1 MKIILVIFFLLHFII
16 YSHALE
22 NKIVLKLDNEVITT
36 IDIENEKN
44 YLIALNV
51 EIKNLDETKLNE
63 ISKNSLIREKIKEK
77 EILKY
82 VDTIELK
89 QEFLDQ
95 LIQQRYSRLNLK
107 NREEFLNY
115 LKDFNLELKSIENKI
130 SIEAVWNQL
139 IYQKFYK
146 NVKIDKKKLEEQV
159 IKKNKEKEKNLL
171 LSEIVFQIS
180 NKNNLNLKY
189 IEILEDINKKGFESA
204 ALIHSISDS
213 SSLGGK
219 LGWIKQRSLN
229 NIIRKEIK
237 NLKKS
242 EITKPIYTPNGYLI
256 LQIDEIKYEKI
267 KFNKNYEI
275 NELIKSI
282 TNQQLN
288 QHSIIYFNKIKKIQI

>member
-115 LKDFNLELKSIENKI
+115 LTDCNLELKSIENKI
-130 SIEAVWNQL
+130 WIEAVWNQL

-146 NVKIDKKKLEEQV
+146 NVKIDKK
-159 IKKNKEKEKNLL
+159 IRRTGDKKK
-171 LSEIVFQIS
+171 
-180 NKNNLNLKY
+180 
-189 IEILEDINKKGFESA
+189 
-204 ALIHSISDS
+204 
-213 SSLGGK
+213 
-219 LGWIKQRSLN
+219 
-229 NIIRKEIK
+229 
-237 NLKKS
+237 
-242 EITKPIYTPNGYLI
+242 
-256 LQIDEIKYEKI
+256 
-267 KFNKNYEI
+267 
-275 NELIKSI
+275 
-282 TNQQLN
+282 
-288 QHSIIYFNKIKKIQI
+288 

>member
-1 MKIILVIFFLLHFII
+1 M
-16 YSHALE
+16 E

-36 IDIENEKN
+36 IDIENEN

-146 NVKIDKKKLEEQV
+146 NVKIDKKLEEQV
-159 IKKNKEKEKNLL
+159 IKK
-171 LSEIVFQIS
+171 
-180 NKNNLNLKY
+180 
-189 IEILEDINKKGFESA
+189 
-204 ALIHSISDS
+204 
-213 SSLGGK
+213 
-219 LGWIKQRSLN
+219 
-229 NIIRKEIK
+229 
-237 NLKKS
+237 
-242 EITKPIYTPNGYLI
+242 
-256 LQIDEIKYEKI
+256 
-267 KFNKNYEI
+267 
-275 NELIKSI
+275 
-282 TNQQLN
+282 
-288 QHSIIYFNKIKKIQI
+288 